1 MIYVMLVKACG
12 MMGAKKVV
20 KLRNI
25 TRLDH
30 LCYDIENLQVGS
42 GATRKSLAH
51 KDISHVL

>member
-1 MIYVMLVKACG
+1 

-20 KLRNI
+20 KIPNI

-42 GATRKSLAH
+42 GATRKSLTH